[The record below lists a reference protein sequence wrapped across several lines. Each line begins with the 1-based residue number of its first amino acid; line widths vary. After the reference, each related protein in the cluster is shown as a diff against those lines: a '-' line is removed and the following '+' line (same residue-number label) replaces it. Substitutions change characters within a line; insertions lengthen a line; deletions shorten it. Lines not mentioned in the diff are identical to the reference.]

1 MLRDVEIDSEGS
13 ASWASGYSDDPAHH
27 AGLLSISGT
36 ADHLEVRRLGDAS
49 AAAPHRGQPLP
60 LCQETRAHVSTS
72 VDDGGVAYP
81 LRLQAAAE
89 ANIDELGGVGGR
101 CQETGAHVSASAGD
115 GVVACPPPSHD
126 RPSTAAPRAEVNID
140 ELGGV
145 GGRCQ
150 ETGAH

>member
-60 LCQETRAHVSTS
+60 LCQETGAHESTS
-72 VDDGGVAYP
+72 ADH
-81 LRLQAAAE
+81 RLSAAVRREQIESAW
-89 ANIDELGGVGGR
+89 LGLGCKPTIVRTRSTRRWRRWRAGL
-101 CQETGAHVSASAGD
+101 AS
-115 GVVACPPPSHD
+115 
-126 RPSTAAPRAEVNID
+126 
-140 ELGGV
+140 
-145 GGRCQ
+145 
-150 ETGAH
+150 